1 MGIELSYRRLTPKEF
16 EKLQNDEAY
25 ASIYFGD
32 DLETDEDIYA
42 YFEALRVS
50 DRYLDLD
57 KYWRSL
63 YFLFTDEFPYNDKTN
78 NKTWLKKMFMGGKAT
93 QWEATYGMVR
103 YFTVSEVKDIAEV
116 LTHISTDDLQNRL
129 NQLFESSES
138 RAYMKPHYLNLY
150 NQLVNFFNK
159 AAHKSEIII
168 LSFD

>member
-1 MGIELSYRRLTPKEF
+1 MGIELSYRRLTPEEF
-16 EKLQNDEAY
+16 ERLHNDEAY

-32 DLETDEDIYA
+32 DLETDEEIHA

-63 YFLFTDEFPYNDKTN
+63 YFLFTGEFPYDDKTN
-78 NKTWLKKMFMGGKAT
+78 SETWLKNMFMGGKAT

-103 YFTVSEVKDIAEV
+103 YFTVSEVNDIAEV
-116 LTHISTDDLQNRL
+116 LNHVSVEDLQNRL
-129 NQLFESSES
+129 NQLFESSKS
-138 RAYMKPHYLNLY
+138 RAYMEPHHLDLY
-150 NQLVNFFNK
+150 AQLVNFFSK
-159 AAHKSEIII
+159 AAQQSEIIL